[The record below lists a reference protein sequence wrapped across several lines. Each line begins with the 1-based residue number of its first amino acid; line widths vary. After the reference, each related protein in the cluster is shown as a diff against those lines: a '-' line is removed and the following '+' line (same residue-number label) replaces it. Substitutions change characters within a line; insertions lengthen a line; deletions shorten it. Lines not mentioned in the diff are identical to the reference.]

1 MNAAAITNTLAQIL
15 SVAAAIAAVII
26 LLKITRLA
34 PPAIP
39 GAAVDWMYLAIACAA
54 AKLAR

>member
-1 MNAAAITNTLAQIL
+1 MNATAITNALTSIL
-15 SVAAAIAAVII
+15 PLTAAVSVLII
-26 LLKITRLA
+26 LLKITKFA

-39 GAAVDWMYLAIACAA
+39 GSTTDWLYLAIACAA

>member
-1 MNAAAITNTLAQIL
+1 MNTTAITNTLAQIL
-15 SVAAAIAAVII
+15 SLVAAISAVII
-26 LLKITRLA
+26 VLKVLRFA

-39 GAAVDWMYLAIACAA
+39 GSTLDWCYVAIACAA